1 MKTFYLSMIGFFCF
15 LSVALGV
22 ESLHLRSGE
31 TITGTIESASS
42 TYNWSFY
49 GEAGDRVLI
58 CAVKT
63 SGSMSGAYL
72 KLYDKDSLIE
82 TQNSGNPG
90 IDNQLEKTG
99 LYTLSVEAGAHS
111 GTGNYSLTFLK
122 IPGPVSAPGDLDGG
136 TMIPGMKYSGTIDA
150 VSDLD
155 AYQFYGQT
163 GDIVEIY
170 ALKKSGNMSAI
181 YIKLYPADGEAAE
194 SEDLG
199 TYGIDHVLGKT
210 GLYTVIVEADN
221 HSGTGKYE
229 IAFIKTP
236 PSFLPG
242 IYNQVPDNGD
252 IITDDNGSF
261 SWYSLTGITGYD
273 VFFGEDV
280 IGPLGKIGSNL
291 SSPSM
296 LSPEMEDGNIYYWR
310 VIAHTSSGDIK
321 GPYVWFHYE
330 KDTTPPVDGTFSA
343 VPGSSQVSLS
353 WSGFTD
359 AESGIKS
366 YKLVYNT
373 GGFPVSCSDGTQAYS
388 GTNKAYIHKGL
399 DNNTTYYYRLCAK
412 DNAGNIST
420 GVTASATPSLSSG
433 PDLTGT
439 WTSLVQTCRNSGKS
453 FKCKIKGKLFVRNAG
468 QQEAKSS
475 FVGYYLSDNSDFES
489 SDAFLKKVA
498 TGKIKA
504 GKSKNTS
511 ISYSFPKGSSAAG
524 KYIIA
529 VIDAG
534 NTVSEAD
541 ETNNNISFGPLP

>member
-15 LSVALGV
+15 LSVAWGV
-22 ESLHLRSGE
+22 ESLHIRSGE

-42 TYNWSFY
+42 TDNLSFY
-49 GEAGDRVLI
+49 GEAGDRVVI

-72 KLYDKDSLIE
+72 KLYDKDGSIE
-82 TQNSGNPG
+82 SQNSGSPG
-90 IDNQLEKTG
+90 IDNQLKKTG
-99 LYTLSVEAGAHS
+99 LYTLSVEANAHS
-111 GTGNYSLTFLK
+111 GTGNYSLTFQK
-122 IPGPVSAPGDLDGG
+122 IPGPISAPGDLDGG
-136 TMIPGMKYSGTIDA
+136 TMTPGMKYSGTIDA

-163 GDIVEIY
+163 GDIVKIY
-170 ALKKSGNMSAI
+170 ALKKSGNMSDM
-181 YIKLYPADGEAAE
+181 YIRLYPADGEAAE
-194 SEDLG
+194 SENLG
-199 TYGIDHVLGKT
+199 TYGIDHMIGKT
-210 GLYTVIVEADN
+210 GLYTVTVEAYN

-229 IAFIKTP
+229 IVFIKTP

-261 SWYSLTGITGYD
+261 SWYPLNGITGYD

-291 SSPSM
+291 SSPST
-296 LSPEMEDGNIYYWR
+296 LSPAMEDGNIYYWR
-310 VIAHTSSGDIK
+310 VIAHTSSGDVK
-321 GPYVWFHYE
+321 GPYVWFEYE
-330 KDTTPPVDGTFSA
+330 KDTTPPADGTFYA
-343 VPGSSQVSLS
+343 VPGSNQVSLS
-353 WSGFTD
+353 WSESTD

-439 WTSLVQTCRNSGKS
+439 WTSLIQTRRNSGKS
-453 FKCKIKGKLFVRNAG
+453 FKCKIKGKLFVRNIG
-468 QQEAKSS
+468 QQEAKTS
-475 FVGYYLSDNSDFES
+475 FVRYYLSDNSDFEN
-489 SDAFLKKVA
+489 SDTFLKQVA

-504 GKSKNTS
+504 GKSKDRT
-511 ISYSFPKGSSAAG
+511 ISYSFKAGNSATG

-534 NTVSEAD
+534 NTVAEAD

>member
-15 LSVALGV
+15 LSVAWGA
-22 ESLHLRSGE
+22 ESLQLRSGE

-42 TYNWSFY
+42 TDNWSFY
-49 GEAGDRVLI
+49 GEAGDRVVI
-58 CAVKT
+58 CAIKT

-72 KLYDKDSLIE
+72 KLYDKDGSVE
-82 TQNSGNPG
+82 SQNSGSTG
-90 IDNQLEKTG
+90 IDHQLKKTG
-99 LYTLSVEAGAHS
+99 LYTLSVEANAQS

-122 IPGPVSAPGDLDGG
+122 IPGPISAPGDLDGG
-136 TMIPGMKYSGTIDA
+136 TMIPGMKYTGTINDE
-150 VSDLD
+150 SDFD
-155 AYQFYGQT
+155 SFQFYGHT
-163 GDIVEIY
+163 GDIVKVY
-170 ALKKSGNMSAI
+170 ALKKSGNMNAM

-194 SEDLG
+194 SENLG
-199 TYGIDHVLGKT
+199 TYGIDHMLGKT
-210 GLYTVIVEADN
+210 GLYTVTVEAYN

-229 IAFIKTP
+229 IVFIKTP
-236 PSFLPG
+236 ANVPPG

-252 IITDDNGSF
+252 IVTDDNGSF
-261 SWYSLTGITGYD
+261 SWYPLNGITGYD

-280 IGPLGKIGSNL
+280 IGPLVKIGSNL
-291 SSPSM
+291 SSSSM
-296 LSPEMEDGNIYYWR
+296 QSPEMESGNIYYWR

-321 GPYVWFHYE
+321 GPYVWFEYE
-330 KDTTPPVDGTFSA
+330 KDTTPPADGTFNA
-343 VPGSSQVSLS
+343 VSGSNQVSLS

-388 GTNKAYIHKGL
+388 GTDKAYIHKGL
-399 DNNTTYYYRLCAK
+399 ANNTTYYYRLCAK
-412 DNAGNIST
+412 DNAGNTST

-439 WTSLVQTCRNSGKS
+439 WTTLIQTCNSSGKS
-453 FKCKIKGKLFVRNAG
+453 VKCKIKGKLSVWNIG
-468 QQEAKSS
+468 QQEAKTS
-475 FVGYYLSDNSDFES
+475 FVRYYLSDNSDFES
-489 SDAFLKKVA
+489 SDTFLKQVA

-504 GKSKNTS
+504 GKSKDRT
-511 ISYSFPKGSSAAG
+511 ISYSFKAGNSATG

-534 NTVSEAD
+534 NTVAEAD

>member
-15 LSVALGV
+15 LSVAWGV
-22 ESLHLRSGE
+22 ETLQLRSGE

-42 TYNWSFY
+42 TENRSFY
-49 GEAGDRVLI
+49 GEAGDRVVI
-58 CAVKT
+58 CAIKS

-72 KLYDKDSLIE
+72 KLYDKDGSVE
-82 TQNSGNPG
+82 SQNSGSTG
-90 IDNQLEKTG
+90 IDHQLKKTG
-99 LYTLSVEAGAHS
+99 LYTLSVEANAHS
-111 GTGNYSLTFLK
+111 GTGDYSLTFQK
-122 IPGPVSAPGDLDGG
+122 IPGPISAPGDLDGG
-136 TMIPGMKYSGTIDA
+136 TMIPGTNYSGTINDKSDFDA
-150 VSDLD
+150 F
-155 AYQFYGQT
+155 QFYGEK
-163 GDIVEIY
+163 GDVVKVY
-170 ALKKSGNMSAI
+170 ALKKSGNMTAM

-194 SEDLG
+194 SENLG
-199 TYGIDHVLGKT
+199 SYGIDHILEKT

-229 IAFIKTP
+229 IVFIKTP
-236 PSFLPG
+236 ATVQYG

-261 SWYSLTGITGYD
+261 SWYPLAGITGYD

-280 IGPLGKIGSNL
+280 TGPLVKIGSNL
-291 SSPSM
+291 LSSSM
-296 LSPEMEDGNIYYWR
+296 VSPEMEDGNIYYWR

-321 GPYVWFHYE
+321 GPYVWFQYD
-330 KDTTPPVDGTFSA
+330 KDTDPPVDGTFSA
-343 VPGSSQVSLS
+343 VPGSNQVSLS

-373 GGFPVSCSDGTQAYS
+373 GGYPASCSDGTQAYS

-420 GVTASATPSLSSG
+420 GVTSSATPSLSSG

-453 FKCKIKGKLFVRNAG
+453 FKCKIKGKLSVWNTG

-475 FVGYYLSDNSDFES
+475 FVSYYLSDNSAFES
-489 SDAFLKKVA
+489 SDTFLKQTS

-511 ISYSFPKGSSAAG
+511 ISYSFKPGDSATG

-534 NTVSEAD
+534 NTVAEPD

>member
-49 GEAGDRVLI
+49 GEAGDRVVI

-122 IPGPVSAPGDLDGG
+122 NPGPVSAPGDLDGG
-136 TMIPGMKYSGTIDA
+136 TMIPGMKYSGTIDV

-155 AYQFYGQT
+155 AYQFYGES
-163 GDIVEIY
+163 GDIVKIY
-170 ALKKSGNMSAI
+170 ALKKSGNMSDM

-194 SEDLG
+194 SENLG
-199 TYGIDHVLGKT
+199 INGIDYMLGET
-210 GLYTVIVEADN
+210 GLYTLIVEADN

-229 IAFIKTP
+229 IVFIKAP
-236 PSFLPG
+236 ANFLPG

-261 SWYSLTGITGYD
+261 SWYPLTGITGYD

-291 SSPSM
+291 FSSSI

-310 VIAHTSSGDIK
+310 VIAHSSSGDIK
-321 GPYVWFHYE
+321 GPYVWFQYE
-330 KDTTPPVDGTFSA
+330 KDTTPPVDGTFYA

-353 WSGFTD
+353 WSGSID

-433 PDLTGT
+433 PDLAGT

-453 FKCKIKGKLFVRNAG
+453 FKCKIKGKLVVRNAG

-489 SDAFLKKVA
+489 GDTFLKKVA

-511 ISYSFPKGSSAAG
+511 ISYSFKSGNSAAG

-534 NTVSEAD
+534 NTVAESD

>member
-22 ESLHLRSGE
+22 ESLQIRSGE
-31 TITGTIESASS
+31 TITGTIESISS
-42 TYNWSFY
+42 ADNWSFY
-49 GEAGDRVLI
+49 GEAGDRVVI
-58 CAVKT
+58 CAMKT

-72 KLYDKDSLIE
+72 KLYDKDSSVE
-82 TQNSGNPG
+82 SQNSGSSG
-90 IDNQLEKTG
+90 IDKQLKKTG
-99 LYTLSVEAGAHS
+99 LYTLSVEANAQS
-111 GTGNYSLTFLK
+111 GTGDYSLTFLK
-122 IPGPVSAPGDLDGG
+122 IPGPISAPGDLDGG
-136 TMIPGMKYSGTIDA
+136 TMIPGMKYPGTINDK
-150 VSDLD
+150 SDFD
-155 AYQFYGQT
+155 SFQFYGQA
-163 GDIVEIY
+163 GDIVKIY
-170 ALKKSGNMSAI
+170 ALKKSGNMTAM

-194 SEDLG
+194 SENLG
-199 TYGIDHVLGKT
+199 SYGIDHMLGET
-210 GLYTVIVEADN
+210 GLYTVIVEANN

-229 IAFIKTP
+229 IVFIKTP
-236 PSFLPG
+236 ANYLPG

-252 IITDDNGSF
+252 IVTDDNGSF
-261 SWYSLTGITGYD
+261 SWYPLTGITGYD

-280 IGPLGKIGSNL
+280 TGPLGKIGSNL

-296 LSPEMEDGNIYYWR
+296 QSPEMEDGNIYYWR

-330 KDTTPPVDGTFSA
+330 KDTTPPVDGTFNA

-359 AESGIKS
+359 AESGVKN

-399 DNNTTYYYRLCAK
+399 DNNTTYYYRLCAR

-453 FKCKIKGKLFVRNAG
+453 FKCKIKGKLSVRNAG
-468 QQEAKSS
+468 QQEAKTS
-475 FVGYYLSDNSDFES
+475 FVRYYLSDNSDFES
-489 SDAFLKKVA
+489 SDTFLKKVA

-504 GKSKNTS
+504 GKSKVTS
-511 ISYSFPKGSSAAG
+511 ISYSFPKGSSASG

-534 NTVSEAD
+534 NTVVEAD